1 MDVTLLVNPKSSTDP
16 FNSEFDIEKCPN
28 NPVSN
33 QMYITKI
40 MHTFHALFCFIVV
53 WYLYIYMLNGIHY
66 TTSGP

>member
-16 FNSEFDIEKCPN
+16 STSELDH
-28 NPVSN
+28 VSN

-53 WYLYIYMLNGIHY
+53 WYPYIYMFNGIHY